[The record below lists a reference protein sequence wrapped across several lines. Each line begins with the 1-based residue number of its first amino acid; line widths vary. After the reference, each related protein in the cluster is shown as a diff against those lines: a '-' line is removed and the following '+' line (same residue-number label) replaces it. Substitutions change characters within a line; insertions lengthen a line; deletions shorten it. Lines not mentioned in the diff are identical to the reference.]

1 MNPFLDPYYKMRL
14 NIDTKIRTKKKDLL
28 LVISQFIIIAL
39 HFIKI
44 NLFNQKL
51 IQGEFLIINYIC
63 NFLIIL
69 SLIFIIFSVRDLGK
83 SLSAMPIPKEN
94 SKLIT
99 IGTYRIIRHPMYY
112 SLIIISFSLFIKS
125 FTIYNFIL
133 SILLTFIISNKI
145 KIEEDYLTKKFNK
158 YTLYKKKVKI

>member
-1 MNPFLDPYYKMRL
+1 MRL
-14 NIDTKIRTKKKDLL
+14 NIDKIIKSRRKEFI

-44 NLFNQKL
+44 NLFNQKI
-51 IQGEFLIINYIC
+51 IQGEFLIINYIS

-69 SLIFIIFSVRDLGK
+69 ALIFIIFSVKSLGK
-83 SLSAMPIPKEN
+83 SLSAMPRPKEN
-94 SKLIT
+94 STLIT
-99 IGTYRIIRHPMYY
+99 IGIYSIIRHPMYY

-145 KIEEDYLTKKFNK
+145 KIEEEYLLKKFNK
-158 YTLYKKKVKI
+158 YTSYKKEVKI